1 MLDMRSSGASGSTL
15 AIKGA
20 RMTAL
25 DPQVTLQNKDFRD
38 SSKLSTIGVKAGVKT
53 AEGLLLNEV
62 SFRGKLDAERVK
74 AGMRTP
80 LDSMR

>member
-1 MLDMRSSGASGSTL
+1 MLDMRSSGTSGSAL

-20 RMTAL
+20 RIIAF
-25 DPQVTLQNKDFRD
+25 DPQVRLLNKYARD
-38 SSKLSTIGVKAGVKT
+38 CSKVSAICVNAGLNA
-53 AEGLLLNEV
+53 AECFLLNEV